1 MRIAHRNITN
11 YRSDNKAAENDLKFM
26 TDKKI
31 NRSGGK
37 LLLGHLGALLTMGA
51 WGSSF
56 VFTKVLLEDGGFS
69 PVETYTYR
77 FALAYLLLLL
87 ISFRKIFANSLR
99 DEVAFFIC
107 GICSGSL
114 YYILENF
121 ALERTSTGNVSLLAS
136 VSPLFTTILMAVVY
150 RQKIRVPIIVGSVL
164 ALFGVGC
171 VIMNKGEGFTISPAG
186 DLLAL
191 SASLAWAV
199 YTIVVKR
206 LLPVYNGIFI
216 TRKLFFYGVIT
227 SIPLLFI
234 KGGASHLHLL
244 FDLSHPEYLLNILFL
259 VVMCSVLGFLVW
271 NEVMRLLGPVTAN
284 NYIYMQPMVTLV
296 VAYFVLDE
304 QIYLMGYLGCVLIIG
319 GLIIADKW
327 NPKGKLRAD

>member
-1 MRIAHRNITN
+1 MFN
-11 YRSDNKAAENDLKFM
+11 LKKQH
-26 TDKKI
+26 TSATKT
-31 NRSGGK
+31 RSGGK

-56 VFTKVLLEDGGFS
+56 VFTKVLLEDGCFT

-77 FALAYLLLLL
+77 FAMAYILLLL
-87 ISFRKIFANSLR
+87 ISFRKIFADNLR
-99 DEVAFFIC
+99 DELAFFIC
-107 GICSGSL
+107 GVCSGSL

-150 RQKIRVPIIVGSVL
+150 RQKIKIPVIVGSIM

-171 VIMNKGEGFTISPAG
+171 VILNKGGGFEIHPAG

-206 LLPVYNGIFI
+206 LLPIYNGIFI
-216 TRKLFFYGVIT
+216 TRKLFFYGVIS
-227 SIPLLFI
+227 SIPLLFLE
-234 KGGASHLHLL
+234 GGPTHLGML
-244 FDLSHPEYLLNILFL
+244 FDFSHPKYLLNFLFL
-259 VVMCSVLGFLVW
+259 VVMCSVAGFLLW
-271 NEVMRLLGPVTAN
+271 NEVMRLLGPVMAN
-284 NYIYMQPMVTLV
+284 NYIYLQPMVTLI

-304 QIYLMGYLGCVLIIG
+304 KIFMMGYLGCALIIG
-319 GLIIADKW
+319 GLVIADKW
-327 NPKGKLRAD
+327 NPKRKGRQSTGVTHNH